1 MTLQPPFSLR
11 MMPPLPK
18 RRWLYGPPLK
28 RKILKGTTALSPCHH
43 KPMRQRAQKLHSSG
57 PRQSGPWVGST
68 RKLLIWG
75 YLFTFSLSTSVYHL
89 QTTKPW
95 CQTLC
100 GISSPFS
107 ATLDL
112 CFYLIS
118 SNKRDSEMDG
128 RTQKPRTPLGRAR
141 PDTRGSPLAPL
152 SEDWTKDGSGP
163 RAGARGQHLLCQ
175 KGQTSGWSHHEVPE

>member
-1 MTLQPPFSLR
+1 MVTENPTRVNSPSYSFQKLKGYYTQALLRQRGWRRVTLQPPFSLR
-11 MMPPLPK
+11 MMPPLQK

-43 KPMRQRAQKLHSSG
+43 KPMRQRAQKLHSSA

-95 CQTLC
+95 CQPFVGSLLPSGLHLIC
-100 GISSPFS
+100 VFIWFHLIREIRKWMGAHKSP
-107 ATLDL
+107 
-112 CFYLIS
+112 
-118 SNKRDSEMDG
+118 E
-128 RTQKPRTPLGRAR
+128 PL
-141 PDTRGSPLAPL
+141 
-152 SEDWTKDGSGP
+152 
-163 RAGARGQHLLCQ
+163 
-175 KGQTSGWSHHEVPE
+175 

>member
-1 MTLQPPFSLR
+1 M
-11 MMPPLPK
+11 
-18 RRWLYGPPLK
+18 G
-28 RKILKGTTALSPCHH
+28 
-43 KPMRQRAQKLHSSG
+43 
-57 PRQSGPWVGST
+57 
-68 RKLLIWG
+68 
-75 YLFTFSLSTSVYHL
+75 LFTYFLTLELSLPPTNHQALV
-89 QTTKPW
+89 P
-95 CQTLC
+95 TLC
-100 GISSPFS
+100 GISSPFR

-152 SEDWTKDGSGP
+152 SEDWTKDRSGP